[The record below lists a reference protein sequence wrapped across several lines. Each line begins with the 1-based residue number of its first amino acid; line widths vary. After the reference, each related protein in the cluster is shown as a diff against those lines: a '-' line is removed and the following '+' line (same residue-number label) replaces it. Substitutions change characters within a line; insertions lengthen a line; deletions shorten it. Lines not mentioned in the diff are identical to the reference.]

1 MEPRDEGLDRGL
13 LLGGFLFGL
22 IAGALIGLFRG
33 PRLNQELL
41 QQISDSSGQIR
52 GKLDSVIPTDP
63 VTQSLSEGKAAARQ
77 RRAELGLSR

>member
-1 MEPRDEGLDRGL
+1 MEPHNDGLDRGL
-13 LLGGFLFGL
+13 LLGGFLLGL
-22 IAGALIGLFRG
+22 IVGALIGLFRG

-41 QQISDSSGQIR
+41 HQISESSEQIR

-63 VTQSLSEGKAAARQ
+63 VTQSLTEGKTAARQ